1 MTTPSNYYRPQTL
14 KDAILKAQLPN
25 TITLA
30 GGALTFGT
38 VTVPYQHV
46 VDIQDLDDLR
56 RITIKDDFLLIG
68 GAVTLQTLV
77 DDNNPPRILRQSI
90 TRTLPPNIRNGASV
104 GESLVTTLTPLP
116 EWLAAL
122 SALGTTVNHI
132 SDGQAQTMP
141 IMQFIEA
148 VHNGD
153 YDGFVTQ
160 IEVNL
165 PAANSALG
173 ASFVSRTP
181 ADRSI
186 INAAAFVTVDD
197 QNTVTTATVVIGGA
211 STAPLIEIELSNLV
225 GNPLDE
231 QNIQHATTPLAALV
245 NPVADYKG
253 SIEYRREMASV
264 CGKRALLDCME
275 QLS

>member
-14 KDAILKAQLPN
+14 DDAILKAQLPN
-25 TITLA
+25 SITLA

-38 VTVPYQHV
+38 VTVPYDHV
-46 VDIQDLDDLR
+46 IDIQDLDDLR
-56 RITIKDDFLLIG
+56 RIAIKDELLLIG
-68 GAVTLQTLV
+68 GAVTLQMLV
-77 DDNNPPRILRQSI
+77 DDDNPPQVLRQSI

-104 GESLVTTLTPLP
+104 GESLVTSTPLP

-132 SDGQAQTMP
+132 SDGQAQTLP

-148 VHNGD
+148 VHHGD
-153 YDGFVTQ
+153 YHGFVTQ

-165 PAANSALG
+165 PSAKSALG

-197 QNTVTTATVVIGGA
+197 QNTVKTATVVIGGA
-211 STAPLIEIELSNLV
+211 STAPLIEIELSNLI

-231 QNIQHATTPLAALV
+231 QNIQHTTTPLSALV
-245 NPVADYKG
+245 SPVADYKG